1 MTTRINLTKLQ
12 PVQVTNHVSRIYTLP
27 HGSVSSSETHQNA
40 ERYRFYDDCPNC
52 AVAYVLDEDG
62 AVQGRVIIWAGVY
75 NPALQN
81 PETFTAYSRVY
92 GSSENVKNILRDWC
106 DRHDMVSLE
115 RLLGHPATF
124 EGPKLQV
131 DLGFYLTDSMYEEVP
146 WVDYF
151 RWGQQDLP
159 FLFTFQPHP
168 VEPGDYINICCMDQ
182 HDGQAGFLTGH
193 CEFAC
198 AYCGEIMNEVER
210 TWSDEVENFV
220 CHNCIEEL
228 NQ

>member
-1 MTTRINLTKLQ
+1 MTTINLTKLQ
-12 PVQVTNHVSRIYTLP
+12 QVQVTNHVSRIYTLP
-27 HGSVSSSETHQNA
+27 HGSAFSSETNQRA
-40 ERYRFYDDCPNC
+40 EKYKLYDDCPNC
-52 AVAYVLDEDG
+52 AVAYVLDQNG

-75 NPALQN
+75 NPTLEK

-92 GSSENVKNILRDWC
+92 GSSERVKNILRDWC

-115 RLLGHPATF
+115 RLLGNPATF

-131 DLGFYLTDSMYEEVP
+131 DLGFYLTDSMYDEVP

-159 FLFTFQPHP
+159 FLFTFRPHF
-168 VEPGDYINICCMDQ
+168 VEVGDYVDLCCLDG

-193 CEFAC
+193 HEFSC
-198 AYCGEIMNEVER
+198 PYCGEITKFKER
-210 TWSDEVENFV
+210 EWADKVSDFV
-220 CHNCIEEL
+220 CPYCVEEF
-228 NQ
+228 NR